1 MSESGKRPS
10 AAGVLRRAK
19 SRWFAR
25 GRERDPQSIGSVV
38 ALTIWRLAL
47 ESIKRLRNAQFEIEA
62 DARYFD
68 YLAEYLIFLAQIA
81 DRLAQPRF
89 SLAERRDYTTFIV
102 RRLAANL
109 AENRARLLGEAPAAV
124 QQAFID
130 RWNERADQYSDYAFD
145 ADGPEPAFVRHCAHA
160 LFAVMEP
167 ADRFWLVDQLMTI
180 EAPAA
185 VATLRPVFDNLLATA
200 ADAADA
206 ANPAPGTAANE
217 PLPRTPA
224 PPCPE

>member
-1 MSESGKRPS
+1 MSEGGKRPS
-10 AAGVLRRAK
+10 AAGILRRTK

-25 GRERDPQSIGSVV
+25 GRARDPKSIGSVV

-62 DARYFD
+62 NARYFD

-81 DRLAQPRF
+81 DRLAQTRF
-89 SLAERRDYTTFIV
+89 SLPERRDYVTFIV

-109 AENRARLLGEAPAAV
+109 AENRARLLGEAPVAV

-130 RWNERADQYSDYAFD
+130 RWNERADQYADYAFD
-145 ADGPEPAFVRHCAHA
+145 EHGPEPAFVRHCAHA

-200 ADAADA
+200 AEAADS
-206 ANPAPGTAANE
+206 APGNAANE

>member
-1 MSESGKRPS
+1 MSEGSKRPS
-10 AAGVLRRAK
+10 AAGILRRTK

-25 GRERDPQSIGSVV
+25 GRERDPKSIGSVV
-38 ALTIWRLAL
+38 ALTVWRLAL

-109 AENRARLLGEAPAAV
+109 AENRARLLGEAPAGV
-124 QQAFID
+124 QEAFID
-130 RWNERADQYSDYAFD
+130 RWNERADQYADYAFD
-145 ADGPEPAFVRHCAHA
+145 EHGPEPAFVRHCAHA

-167 ADRFWLVDQLMTI
+167 TDRFWLVDQLMTI

-200 ADAADA
+200 AEAAD
-206 ANPAPGTAANE
+206 PAPGSAANE
-217 PLPRTPA
+217 PPPRTPA